1 MKKPIF
7 GMLLGGVLGIPDGL
21 SALVSAGDDP
31 NIRAGIAGIVI
42 GSTVKGLITGLLI
55 GWFAK
60 KVNSLPL
67 GILFGF
73 AVGTLLA
80 FGVSMMQVAAGQP
93 AYYWQIMTPGAI
105 LGIIVGYA
113 TFTAIFEAIR
123 KAKSVDT
130 EKLIAALRGLQWST
144 PFGPAQFRAVDH
156 QSTMGAY
163 VGKLDLRDGKGVM
176 VDWRYADGGNYLPAD
191 REVVKMRPPEAQK

>member
-31 NIRAGIAGIVI
+31 AIRAGIVGIVI
-42 GSTVKGLITGLLI
+42 GSTVKGLITGALI

-73 AVGTLLA
+73 AIGTLLA
-80 FGVSMMQVAAGQP
+80 FGVSLMQKAAGQP

-113 TFTAIFEAIR
+113 TFTHRER
-123 KAKSVDT
+123 P
-130 EKLIAALRGLQWST
+130 AAT
-144 PFGPAQFRAVDH
+144 A
-156 QSTMGAY
+156 
-163 VGKLDLRDGKGVM
+163 
-176 VDWRYADGGNYLPAD
+176 
-191 REVVKMRPPEAQK
+191 

>member
-1 MKKPIF
+1 MKKPLF

-31 NIRAGIAGIVI
+31 NIRAGIVGIVI

-55 GWFAK
+55 GWFAR

-105 LGIIVGYA
+105 LGVIVGYA
-113 TFTAIFEAIR
+113 TFSHRER
-123 KAKSVDT
+123 S
-130 EKLIAALRGLQWST
+130 QPS
-144 PFGPAQFRAVDH
+144 PA
-156 QSTMGAY
+156 
-163 VGKLDLRDGKGVM
+163 
-176 VDWRYADGGNYLPAD
+176 
-191 REVVKMRPPEAQK
+191 

>member
-1 MKKPIF
+1 MKKPVF
-7 GMLLGGVLGIPDGL
+7 GALLGGVLGIPDGL

-42 GSTVKGLITGLLI
+42 GSTVKGLIAGVAI
-55 GWFAK
+55 GWFAR

-80 FGVSMMQVAAGQP
+80 FGVSRMQVAAGQP

-113 TFTAIFEAIR
+113 TFMHRESR
-123 KAKSVDT
+123 P
-130 EKLIAALRGLQWST
+130 AA
-144 PFGPAQFRAVDH
+144 A
-156 QSTMGAY
+156 
-163 VGKLDLRDGKGVM
+163 
-176 VDWRYADGGNYLPAD
+176 
-191 REVVKMRPPEAQK
+191 